1 MKQSS
6 GFTLIEMLVTVVLLS
21 ALILIGS
28 FSYAQFSKLW
38 NVQVNDFDIKLE
50 HARNSILI
58 NEVLDSLLPYVVY
71 DANDEPSIYFEG
83 NRNGFVGVS
92 SKSLVSP
99 GSFSVVRF
107 SVDQNQDLTFRVLY
121 EEWPM
126 VDEVLRSIQ
135 QPINFIGPF
144 VLNESVND
152 PMFDYFG
159 WRSVEDKSPVNDS
172 IEPSPPRWI
181 ENYNAVE
188 KKFAPLKARFSYT
201 VDAYSYQLVSN
212 LASTKPAL
220 LAGYSGLLRKKSR
233 SEDPDTEVW
242 ICAIEDC

>member
-71 DANDEPSIYFEG
+71 DVNDEPSIYFEG

-92 SKSLVSP
+92 KYKTWQPFAISLIIW
-99 GSFSVVRF
+99 
-107 SVDQNQDLTFRVLY
+107 L
-121 EEWPM
+121 
-126 VDEVLRSIQ
+126 
-135 QPINFIGPF
+135 
-144 VLNESVND
+144 
-152 PMFDYFG
+152 
-159 WRSVEDKSPVNDS
+159 
-172 IEPSPPRWI
+172 
-181 ENYNAVE
+181 
-188 KKFAPLKARFSYT
+188 
-201 VDAYSYQLVSN
+201 
-212 LASTKPAL
+212 
-220 LAGYSGLLRKKSR
+220 
-233 SEDPDTEVW
+233 
-242 ICAIEDC
+242 